1 MNLIKSIQKEF
12 IKEMIDMFREVA
24 RVKQKLSDEECMEIL
39 KSEPRGVLS
48 LIGDDDYPYGM
59 PMNFL
64 YIPEDNAI
72 YFPGGK
78 KGHKIDAIMKN
89 NKASFCTYDSGFKR
103 PGEWSLN
110 IKSVIAF
117 GRIEMIDDMGETERI
132 SRLLSYKFTDDE
144 DYIEAEI
151 EHDLKRTLCF
161 ALKIEHLTGKIVN
174 ES

>member
-72 YFPGGK
+72 YFHGGK

-117 GRIEMIDDMGETERI
+117 GRIEMIDDIGETERI

-144 DYIEAEI
+144 DYIESEI
-151 EHDLKRTLCF
+151 KNFLKSTLCF

>member
-39 KSEPRGVLS
+39 KNEPRGVLS

-72 YFPGGK
+72 YFHGGR
-78 KGHKIDAIMKN
+78 KGHKIDAIRKN
-89 NKASFCTYDSGFKR
+89 NKASFCTYDSGFKK

-144 DYIEAEI
+144 DYIESEI
-151 EHDLKRTLCF
+151 KNFLKSTLCF

>member
-1 MNLIKSIQKEF
+1 MNLTKSIPKEF

-72 YFPGGK
+72 YFHGGR

-89 NKASFCTYDSGFKR
+89 NKASFCTYDSGFRK

-161 ALKIEHLTGKIVN
+161 ALKIEHMTGKIVN

>member
-39 KSEPRGVLS
+39 KNEPRGVLS

-72 YFPGGK
+72 YFHGGR

-117 GRIEMIDDMGETERI
+117 GRIEIIDDMGETERI

-144 DYIEAEI
+144 EYIESEI
-151 EHDLKRTLCF
+151 KNFLKSTLCF

>member
-39 KSEPRGVLS
+39 KNEPRGVLS

-64 YIPEDNAI
+64 YVPEDNAI
-72 YFPGGK
+72 YFHGGR
-78 KGHKIDAIMKN
+78 KGHKIDAIRKN

-117 GRIEMIDDMGETERI
+117 GRIEMIDDIGETERI

-144 DYIEAEI
+144 DYIESEI
-151 EHDLKRTLCF
+151 KNFLKSTLCF

>member
-39 KSEPRGVLS
+39 KNEPRGVLS

-72 YFPGGK
+72 YFHGGR

-89 NKASFCTYDSGFKR
+89 NKASFCTYDSGFRK

-117 GRIEMIDDMGETERI
+117 GRIEIIDDIEETERI

-161 ALKIEHLTGKIVN
+161 ALKIEHMTGKIVN

>member
-1 MNLIKSIQKEF
+1 
-12 IKEMIDMFREVA
+12 MIDMFREVA

-72 YFPGGK
+72 YFHGGR

-110 IKSVIAF
+110 IKSVIA
-117 GRIEMIDDMGETERI
+117 
-132 SRLLSYKFTDDE
+132 
-144 DYIEAEI
+144 
-151 EHDLKRTLCF
+151 LK
-161 ALKIEHLTGKIVN
+161 

>member
-1 MNLIKSIQKEF
+1 MPTKF
-12 IKEMIDMFREVA
+12 IKNDWNVQGSSSSKTKI
-24 RVKQKLSDEECMEIL
+24 SDEECMEIL
-39 KSEPRGVLS
+39 KNEPRGVLS

-72 YFPGGK
+72 YFHGGK

-89 NKASFCTYDSGFKR
+89 NKASFCTYDSGFRKH
-103 PGEWSLN
+103 GEWSLN

-117 GRIEMIDDMGETERI
+117 GRIEMIDDIGETERI

-161 ALKIEHLTGKIVN
+161 ALKIEHMTGKIVN

>member
-1 MNLIKSIQKEF
+1 
-12 IKEMIDMFREVA
+12 MIEMFREVA

-72 YFPGGK
+72 YFHGGR

-89 NKASFCTYDSGFKR
+89 NKASFCTYDSGFRK

-161 ALKIEHLTGKIVN
+161 ALKIEHMTGKIVN